1 MKKLNTDSITNEL
14 VNSSFFPKTP
24 QKREEVTPMPP
35 QRTPLKSVDLV
46 SSLPT
51 VKPLPI
57 KPAPVAKPVPAAVP
71 APAPAGRRF
80 VRRTFDFYEDQIS
93 YLTKASLEDRLA
105 GKDSS
110 MNSMVREAV
119 DSFIRERRKKEG
131 LREDR

>member
-24 QKREEVTPMPP
+24 QKREEVTPRPL

-71 APAPAGRRF
+71 APAPAGRRY

-131 LREDR
+131 TS

>member
-24 QKREEVTPMPP
+24 QKREEVTPRPP

-46 SSLPT
+46 SSPPG
-51 VKPLPI
+51 VRPLPSR
-57 KPAPVAKPVPAAVP
+57 PAPVAQPVPAAVP
-71 APAPAGRRF
+71 ATAPAGRRY

-105 GKDSS
+105 GKESS

-131 LREDR
+131 TS

>member
-24 QKREEVTPMPP
+24 QKREEEAFMRP
-35 QRTPLKSVDLV
+35 QPAPVQPVDLV
-46 SSLPT
+46 SSLPAG
-51 VKPLPI
+51 KPISI
-57 KPAPVAKPVPAAVP
+57 KPVPVAKPVPAAVP
-71 APAPAGRRF
+71 ASAPAGRRY

-105 GKDSS
+105 GKESS

-131 LREDR
+131 TS

>member
-14 VNSSFFPKTP
+14 VNSSFFPRTP
-24 QKREEVTPMPP
+24 QKREEVTPMSP
-35 QRTPLKSVDLV
+35 QPAPIKSVDHV
-46 SSLPT
+46 LPLPS

-71 APAPAGRRF
+71 APAPAGRRY
-80 VRRTFDFYEDQIS
+80 VRKTFDFYEDQIS

-131 LREDR
+131 TS

>member
-14 VNSSFFPKTP
+14 VNSSFFPRTP

-35 QRTPLKSVDLV
+35 QPAPIKSVDHVLP
-46 SSLPT
+46 LPT
-51 VKPLPI
+51 VKPLPM
-57 KPAPVAKPVPAAVP
+57 KPASVAKAVP
-71 APAPAGRRF
+71 VTAPAGRRY

-105 GKDSS
+105 GKESS

-131 LREDR
+131 TS